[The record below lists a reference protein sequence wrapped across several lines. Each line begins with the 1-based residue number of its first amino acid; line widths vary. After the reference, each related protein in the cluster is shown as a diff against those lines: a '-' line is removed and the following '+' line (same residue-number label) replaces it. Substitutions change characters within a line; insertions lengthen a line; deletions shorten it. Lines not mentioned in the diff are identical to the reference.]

1 MLYTVETS
9 ASLKMVKTAMDE
21 RAKEYKFGLLKDYN
35 FQEMLELKH
44 FPISNEIHV
53 FELCFPPAAQQAM
66 ESMPTMSVY
75 LPCRISAFEEG
86 DKTKLTT
93 IGMEEIMQNFELS
106 NEFKE
111 YMGEVYKR
119 LQNLMNSFNS

>member
-9 ASLKMVKTAMDE
+9 ASVETVKTTMDE

-44 FPISNEIHV
+44 FPISHEIHV
-53 FELCFPPAAQQAM
+53 FELCFPPAAQKAM
-66 ESMPTMSVY
+66 ENIPAMSVY
-75 LPCRISAFEEG
+75 LPCRVSLFEEKG
-86 DKTKLTT
+86 KTKLTT
-93 IGMEEIMQNFELS
+93 IEMEEIMQNFELP

-111 YMGEVYKR
+111 NMAEVYKR
-119 LQNLMNSFNS
+119 LQNLMNSFDK